1 MHDNDENLDYMI
13 RDEEGNLVPDYDQT
27 MKVFEEGDI
36 VSGKVV
42 KVDRDEVLVDIGYK
56 SEGVIPIRELSIR
69 SNVDPED
76 IVTVGDD
83 IDALVLQKED
93 NEGRLILSKKRA
105 EFEKAWDRIEDLC
118 KEEKTVVGKAIEIV
132 KGGLI
137 LDIGLRGFLPA
148 SLVDL
153 RRVRDLN
160 EYLGQELECRI
171 IEMNRARNN
180 VVLSRRAVL
189 EDERKA
195 EKLELL
201 DKLQKGQ
208 VLTGK
213 VSSLVDFGAF
223 VDLGGID
230 GLIHISELSW
240 THISEPSEVVSVGDE
255 IKVQVLDVDM
265 DRERISLGFKQTQE
279 DPWREEVKKFN
290 VDDTVEGKITKIV
303 PFGVFVQMCD
313 GVEAL
318 VHISE
323 LAREHVEMPEQV
335 AKVGDVVK
343 AKIVDIDLDRRRVS
357 LSIKKV
363 LEEEQPEEEQEEDQV
378 TTETVE
384 EEELLSEETGED
396 EEPEEDKESV
406 EEEVSVSEED
416 AIDEPVEDEAELISS
431 EEETVSEEEVEE
443 AEESEQP
450 VEEKMEQEEV
460 IAVEEPEQ
468 PVEEETKEEEVIEVA
483 EAEPPAKEEVEQEK
497 AEEPEEPEK
506 PVEEEIE
513 TKTSKTEED
522 IEETPKDDD
531 TKKGKEKLEAV
542 GNSEASVA
550 SKANATEL
558 ADIETKFEEVSE
570 PSSLEDILEQM
581 KEEKSKEKAGDK
593 KPPVN

>member
-1 MHDNDENLDYMI
+1 MHDNDENQDYMI

-27 MKVFEEGDI
+27 IKIFEEGDI

-56 SEGVIPIRELSIR
+56 SEGVIPLRELSIH
-69 SNVDPED
+69 SNVDSEK
-76 IVTVGDD
+76 IVSVGDD

-105 EFEKAWDRIEDLC
+105 EFEKAWDKIEELC
-118 KEEKTVVGKAIEIV
+118 EEEQTIVGKAIEIV

-189 EDERKA
+189 EEERKA

-201 DKLQKGQ
+201 AKLQKGQ

-240 THISEPSEVVSVGDE
+240 THINEPSEVVSVGDE

-265 DRERISLGFKQTQE
+265 DRERISLGYKQTQE
-279 DPWREEVKKFN
+279 DPWREHVKKFD
-290 VDDTVEGKITKIV
+290 VGEVIEGKVTKIV
-303 PFGVFVQMCD
+303 PFGIFVQMAE

-323 LAREHVEMPEQV
+323 LAKEHVEIPEQV
-335 AKVGDVVK
+335 VKVGDVVK

-357 LSIKKV
+357 LSMKRVI
-363 LEEEQPEEEQEEDQV
+363 
-378 TTETVE
+378 E
-384 EEELLSEETGED
+384 EEEAAAAEAE
-396 EEPEEDKESV
+396 K
-406 EEEVSVSEED
+406 EEEAAV
-416 AIDEPVEDEAELISS
+416 DEAAEA
-431 EEETVSEEEVEE
+431 EEARAKEAEEVVMEQAPAEE
-443 AEESEQP
+443 AEET
-450 VEEKMEQEEV
+450 EETEPSGEVGPETEES
-460 IAVEEPEQ
+460 EPEK
-468 PVEEETKEEEVIEVA
+468 VVA
-483 EAEPPAKEEVEQEK
+483 EAAGEEPQEAGDVGGEEEP
-497 AEEPEEPEK
+497 AEED
-506 PVEEEIE
+506 VE
-513 TKTSKTEED
+513 TVAKGTEEQ
-522 IEETPKDDD
+522 
-531 TKKGKEKLEAV
+531 TKMEMAGTEHTTAADSTE
-542 GNSEASVA
+542 
-550 SKANATEL
+550 ATEL
-558 ADIETKFEEVSE
+558 AAVDTRYEDVPEQA
-570 PSSLEDILEQM
+570 SLEVILREM
-581 KEEKSKEKAGDK
+581 KEAKSHEKDKEDE
-593 KPPVN
+593 PPLN

>member
-1 MHDNDENLDYMI
+1 MQDNEENQECMI

-27 MKVFEEGDI
+27 IKVFEEGDI

-56 SEGVIPIRELSIR
+56 SEGVIPLRELSIH
-69 SNVDPED
+69 SNVDSGE
-76 IVTVGDD
+76 IVTVGEE

-105 EFEKAWDRIEDLC
+105 EFEKAWDNIEELC
-118 KEEKTVVGKAIEIV
+118 KEEKTIAGKAIEIV

-160 EYLGQELECRI
+160 EYLGQQLECRI

-201 DKLQKGQ
+201 AKLQKGQ

-240 THISEPSEVVSVGDE
+240 THINEPSEVVAVGDE

-265 DRERISLGFKQTQE
+265 DRERISLGYKQTQE
-279 DPWREEVKKFN
+279 DPWREQVKKFN
-290 VDDTVEGKITKIV
+290 VGDVIEGKVTKIV
-303 PFGVFVQMCD
+303 PFGVFVQMTE

-323 LAREHVEMPEQV
+323 LAKEHVEMPEQV
-335 AKVGDVVK
+335 VKVGDIVK

-357 LSIKKV
+357 LSIKRV
-363 LEEEQPEEEQEEDQV
+363 L
-378 TTETVE
+378 
-384 EEELLSEETGED
+384 
-396 EEPEEDKESV
+396 
-406 EEEVSVSEED
+406 
-416 AIDEPVEDEAELISS
+416 
-431 EEETVSEEEVEE
+431 EE
-443 AEESEQP
+443 AEEEEEEGSAEPELAEEAAMAEAELDEETAADESEEIEESEQSG
-450 VEEKMEQEEV
+450 ESESETADLAEAETE
-460 IAVEEPEQ
+460 EEPE
-468 PVEEETKEEEVIEVA
+468 PEAEIEEEP
-483 EAEPPAKEEVEQEK
+483 EAETKPEEPEPEAETK
-497 AEEPEEPEK
+497 PEEPEAETEEEPEEPAGGKEQE
-506 PVEEEIE
+506 VASSVETEEEPADE
-513 TKTSKTEED
+513 KEEPVASETEEAKEKMEMAGTEKAAIGGD
-522 IEETPKDDD
+522 PEVKELAAVETRYEDVPEQGSLESILKQMKAAKSQDKSKDDD
-531 TKKGKEKLEAV
+531 
-542 GNSEASVA
+542 
-550 SKANATEL
+550 
-558 ADIETKFEEVSE
+558 
-570 PSSLEDILEQM
+570 
-581 KEEKSKEKAGDK
+581 
-593 KPPVN
+593 PPLN